1 MNRSNREIIFFVLV
15 FLVFYVVH
23 KFSDQILQKLGLK
36 GDIGIL
42 SIGVIYALLIIGF
55 YHLANLKGSNEGFW
69 DVSLPAQCGGDPF
82 FFGGDTELS
91 KRCKALAETPD
102 GRIAMEGQRCPL
114 GNVGRPGLPYFY
126 SSISDDSWKNERCQD
141 RPKCP
146 LEETGGCS
154 SSFGKQIP

>member
-23 KFSDQILQKLGLK
+23 KFSDQILQKLRLK
-36 GDIGIL
+36 GDVGIL

-55 YHLANLKGSNEGFW
+55 YHLANLKSSNEGFW
-69 DVSLPAQCGGDPF
+69 DVSPAA
-82 FFGGDTELS
+82 
-91 KRCKALAETPD
+91 RCKGGPYFYQGDSPNAKMCRALAETPE
-102 GRIAMEGQRCPL
+102 GRAAISGYNCPIGMVGQ
-114 GNVGRPGLPYFY
+114 PGLPFY
-126 SSISDDSWKNERCQD
+126 YSPLSDDSWKNERCQD

-146 LEETGGCS
+146 LVETGGCS